1 MKSTTITKNMIK
13 GRMITIEI
21 IIIEN
26 RGFIMITEIQNMINI
41 QSHGLISI
49 NQEVINQKHIIKGI
63 VKNLERFYLLIKN
76 LMKQKDNLNNNK
88 NRNINKTNITINIQ
102 TVKDRR

>member
-26 RGFIMITEIQNMINI
+26 REIIMITEIQNMINI